1 MGYQFGHPET
11 VPVGTGG
18 TGEHFSGKRCFI
30 TGASSGIGYGLA
42 ERLLQRGAAEVWI
55 CSRNEG
61 RIREAA
67 EKLEQAY
74 GRVHWR
80 AIDVCDEEKI
90 GEFMDEMASSG
101 PVDYVFANAGIST
114 ARSFHKTTREQ
125 FDRIL
130 EPNLY
135 GVFYTDQAAL
145 KVMLKQG
152 YGHILNVSSMEGYFA
167 NGYHSAYIA
176 SKFAVYGLTESL
188 RYEYAD
194 RNILFSTICPGPVIS
209 NIWGRDAKGDVHHE
223 VQAPPGAL
231 TELQAADE
239 ILAGIEEGRNIIIV
253 TDTARTSWQK
263 LHEAPESADRF
274 AARYTQANRDVALYI
289 EATEK

>member
-1 MGYQFGHPET
+1 MSYEFGHPEIK
-11 VPVGTGG
+11 PVGTNG
-18 TGEHFSGKRCFI
+18 TGPLFEGKRCFI
-30 TGASSGIGYGLA
+30 TGASSGIGYGIA
-42 ERLLQRGAAEVWI
+42 ERLLQRSAAEVWI

-67 EKLEQAY
+67 EKLAALY
-74 GRVHWR
+74 GRVRWK
-80 AIDVCDEEKI
+80 AVDVCDEDGI
-90 GEFMDEMASSG
+90 RAFMDEMAASG
-101 PVDYVFANAGIST
+101 PIDYVFANAGVST
-114 ARSFHKTTREQ
+114 ARSFEKTTRAQ
-125 FDRIL
+125 FDRIM

-145 KVMLKQG
+145 AHMLKQG

-176 SKFAVYGLTESL
+176 SKFAVFGLTESL
-188 RYEYAD
+188 RYEYED

-209 NIWGRDAKGDVHHE
+209 NIWGRDAKGNVNTE
-223 VQAPPGAL
+223 AKAPEGAL
-231 TELQAADE
+231 TELESADE

-263 LHEAPESADRF
+263 LHESPASADRF
-274 AARYTQANRDVALYI
+274 ARSYTRGNKNIAMYV
-289 EATEK
+289 EASEN